1 MKAIFIAAGKGSRLG
16 TLTNDLPKPLVD
28 VNGKSIIER
37 QINLLYKKNINDI
50 VIVTGYKKE
59 KFTFKN
65 IEYVFNSNFLTDEQA
80 GSLMRAREKFSGDI
94 LIMFGDI
101 LFDEQILEQVLNVND
116 YIANCENYQE
126 EIDYIDNII
135 GNPENWYNRKNNGI
149 NYFLGI
155 HKLVLLKKEV
165 IPLLREAGYGNIIFG
180 NMFIFSESTGQC
192 GITPNGDTL
201 EKRVGN
207 CLDDCQSQ
215 PGCPQMKCVAYCQSL
230 RCKGGATKCSSTQ
243 PSNCSY
249 CDTEWWNK

>member
-116 YIANCENYQE
+116 HIAIA
-126 EIDYIDNII
+126 IDKNWKKSYLERNDNPID
-135 GNPENWYNRKNNGI
+135 KAD
-149 NYFLGI
+149 
-155 HKLVLLKKEV
+155 KVLLKNNKIVQVSAKQIDADLNEDTGE
-165 IPLLREAGYGNIIFG
+165 LLGI
-180 NMFIFSESTGQC
+180 MKLSSEGSKILIEHYEKLENNHIGKFHDAESFKKAKFVDILQELISTGISINPII
-192 GITPNGDTL
+192 ITGNWCEIDTP
-201 EKRVGN
+201 
-207 CLDDCQSQ
+207 DDLARA
-215 PGCPQMKCVAYCQSL
+215 KKIFV
-230 RCKGGATKCSSTQ
+230 
-243 PSNCSY
+243 
-249 CDTEWWNK
+249 